1 MNSLS
6 LFFIIILFETKSQY
20 SFSRRMRWSRT
31 LVHYY
36 NNNNNCHHHH
46 HHHRHGSSYRIFW
59 RFDWWHNI
67 VVHAA
72 IHTSVTITLF
82 NTKWALRKAN
92 LANRTR
98 IISLFNQNTHI
109 FSSSIFFLSFVYNK
123 WNRFV
128 PVCTTGIVYRT
139 SHHRAKW
146 ALNKNNEGHI

>member
-36 NNNNNCHHHH
+36 NNNNNRHH

-72 IHTSVTITLF
+72 IHTLVTITLF
-82 NTKWALRKAN
+82 STKWALRKAN
-92 LANRTR
+92 LANRMR

-146 ALNKNNEGHI
+146 TLNKNNEGHI